1 MEYREKLFRSSM
13 MGFNKEDVLEYIAS
27 MARSSESVEKRLKEK
42 ISELTRTNQDM
53 EHRLKEFEQKMS
65 VVDDMV
71 GREQQRSSEINS
83 SFQEL
88 QDELERTK
96 KELEERDRT
105 IRMAATQNKQLQQ
118 KLDEYKDKSEKYD
131 HVVMRI
137 GNAIAKAQASADV
150 IINEAKETAS
160 KISRE
165 TTSTTDKLSAEFS
178 RMKMESEKL
187 QKYVNDT
194 FASINVT
201 MSNVTRV
208 VEQAAERFSTYKER
222 VDQLSEHPV
231 EIDVR
236 DL

>member
-1 MEYREKLFRSSM
+1 M

>member
-27 MARSSESVEKRLKEK
+27 MARSSESVEKRLKEN
-42 ISELTRTNQDM
+42 SELTRTNQDM